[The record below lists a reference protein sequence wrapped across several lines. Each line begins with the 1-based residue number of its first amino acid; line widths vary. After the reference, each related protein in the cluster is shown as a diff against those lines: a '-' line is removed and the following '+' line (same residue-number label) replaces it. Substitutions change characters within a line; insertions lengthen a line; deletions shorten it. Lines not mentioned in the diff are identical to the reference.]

1 MRKHAGR
8 REVEVTHMRAR
19 MTILALSA
27 CAAFGQDASRVFHL
41 HHIETTQDL
50 YDFATVVRT
59 LSDLPDARLDEAQK
73 TLSVRGT
80 AGQIGIAEFL
90 FTELDRQTVPDSV
103 TQEFRVVNNAD
114 DIVRLFFLHNTA
126 TIQDFQEVAT
136 TVRTIA
142 EIRRVFT
149 YNTPKVLALRGTAD
163 QIAAAEFLVR
173 ELDQP
178 VAAKRTDSRQYQMID
193 PANHG
198 ETAVRVFY
206 LPYTATIQ
214 QFQEVATLVRT
225 ISEIRRV
232 FTYNAP
238 KALIVRGTADQMALT
253 AWMVNELGT
262 PVSAGATS
270 PIYKYP
276 GNDRNGENLVR
287 VFHVINV
294 PTVAAFQQLATQVRT
309 ATQMRRIFTY
319 NESKALAVR
328 GNEAQLALAEQM
340 LQDRAQIASK

>member
-1 MRKHAGR
+1 
-8 REVEVTHMRAR
+8 MRAKL
-19 MTILALSA
+19 IVFALSA
-27 CAAFGQDASRVFHL
+27 AVAFGQDASRIFHL

-50 YDFATVVRT
+50 YEFATVVRT
-59 LSDLPDARLDEAQK
+59 LSDLPDARIDEGQK

-80 AGQIGIAEFL
+80 ASQIAIAEFL

-103 TQEFRVVNNAD
+103 TQEFRVPNNAD

-126 TIQDFQEVAT
+126 NVQDFQEVAT
-136 TVRTIA
+136 TIRTIA

-149 YNTPKVLALRGTAD
+149 YTTPRALALRGTAD

-178 VAAKRTDSRQYQMID
+178 AAAKRTDSRQYQMID
-193 PANHG
+193 LANHG

-206 LPYTATIQ
+206 LPYTSTIQ
-214 QFQEVATLVRT
+214 QFQEAATLVRT

-238 KALIVRGTADQMALT
+238 KALIVRGTSDQVALT
-253 AWMVNELGT
+253 AWMVNELGW
-262 PVSAGATS
+262 PYPGAVSQT
-270 PIYKYP
+270 YKYP

-309 ATQMRRIFTY
+309 TTQMRRVFTRS
-319 NESKALAVR
+319 EPMALAVR
-328 GNEAQLALAEQM
+328 GNEAQLTMVEQM
-340 LQDRAQIASK
+340 LLDDHQIASK